1 VKSRDRPPG
10 TQCDFA
16 AVIGRSRSDMYT
28 SLGNLDICI
37 VHQLPATSNSKDDF
51 IAGRLM
57 RSIRNSWD
65 RAVVRAH
72 SVILITPVLPCKGA
86 EGPAAFQTGDF
97 APRGDPAPGMDP
109 RLTKW
114 LGTGQK

>member
-1 VKSRDRPPG
+1 
-10 TQCDFA
+10 
-16 AVIGRSRSDMYT
+16 
-28 SLGNLDICI
+28 
-37 VHQLPATSNSKDDF
+37 
-51 IAGRLM
+51 
-57 RSIRNSWD
+57 
-65 RAVVRAH
+65 VRAH

-114 LGTGQK
+114 LGTGGRFVPEPVIAVCPGGARI